1 VKEDLLYLIHIL
13 DALAK
18 IQTYT
23 ANGRDAFLASP
34 MIQDAVVRNYEIV
47 GEAAKRV
54 SGPLREAHPE
64 VPWAGMAGL
73 RDVLIHRYAEV
84 NTERVWTV
92 TEKDLPGLKRAVEAV
107 AATLGSTSP

>member
-13 DALAK
+13 DAFGK

-23 ANGRDAFLASP
+23 TQGREVFFANP
-34 MIQDAVVRNYEIV
+34 VIQDAVVRNYEIV

-54 SGPLREAHPE
+54 SSALREAHPE
-64 VPWAGMAGL
+64 IPWTGLAGL

-84 NTERVWTV
+84 NVDRVWAV
-92 TEKDLPGLKRAVEAV
+92 TAKELPALKSAIEAV
-107 AATLGSTSP
+107 AATLGSAS

>member
-1 VKEDLLYLIHIL
+1 
-13 DALAK
+13 
-18 IQTYT
+18 
-23 ANGRDAFLASP
+23 
-34 MIQDAVVRNYEIV
+34 
-47 GEAAKRV
+47 
-54 SGPLREAHPE
+54 
-64 VPWAGMAGL
+64 MAGL